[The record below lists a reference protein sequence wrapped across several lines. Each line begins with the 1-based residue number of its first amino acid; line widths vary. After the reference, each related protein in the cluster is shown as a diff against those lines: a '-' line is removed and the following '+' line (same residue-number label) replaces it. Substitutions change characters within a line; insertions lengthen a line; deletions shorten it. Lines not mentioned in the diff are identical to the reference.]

1 MTWFLL
7 KRELVTGSLSS
18 WVGITAELRVQG
30 QDTERTEAELGG
42 RGGRAKHA
50 KDSTHPSWG
59 DTGGTGESCGG
70 WGKELQGQHSFQPG
84 GRRRACV
91 GAEGWSLASLEVL
104 A

>member
-70 WGKELQGQHSFQPG
+70 WGKRAPRTALIPA
-84 GRRRACV
+84 GREKESLC
-91 GAEGWSLASLEVL
+91 WS
-104 A
+104 